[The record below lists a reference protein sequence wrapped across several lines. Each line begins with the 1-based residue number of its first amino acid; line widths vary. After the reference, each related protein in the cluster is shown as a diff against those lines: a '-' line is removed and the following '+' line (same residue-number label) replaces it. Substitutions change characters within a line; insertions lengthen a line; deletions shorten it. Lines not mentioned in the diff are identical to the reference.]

1 MPDSKSE
8 GDKQSKQEANPETP
22 RKNKAGHVSPN
33 GHVLLSDLLVLC
45 SPELGYNLAPAT
57 IMRA

>member
-8 GDKQSKQEANPETP
+8 GNKPSKQEADTETP
-22 RKNKAGHVSPN
+22 RKNKAGHVAPSGN
-33 GHVLLSDLLVLC
+33 VLPSDLLVLC
-45 SPELGYNLAPAT
+45 SPELGYNMVPAT